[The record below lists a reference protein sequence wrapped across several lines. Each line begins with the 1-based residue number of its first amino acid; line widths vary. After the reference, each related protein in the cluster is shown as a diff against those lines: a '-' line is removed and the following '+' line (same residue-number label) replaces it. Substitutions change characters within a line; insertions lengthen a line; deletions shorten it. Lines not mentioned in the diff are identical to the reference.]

1 MKTGRT
7 LTELAQEIE
16 RQKETKRD
24 FDAPAS
30 ALRIHS
36 NGVSTMD
43 LGVGGPME
51 IGEVAHEQIAEK
63 VGIPRKYYDRMREE
77 APELLDQNVNHW
89 FQHRPKADID
99 KSSGKLLAPEQFMVR
114 TLDNRVR
121 AMLSNRYRPMD
132 NSDFAEAALPVLA
145 ELELMIVS
153 CEITERNLLIKAVD
167 KRIERDIPTGA
178 KMGNGHTIFD
188 TLSPAITLKN
198 SEVGFGSLAALTS
211 VWTRQCT
218 NLSTFSERSVRKY
231 HVGARR
237 EEGEGVTEL
246 LSDKS
251 KRLEDAAMWSKI
263 GDVVRAAFER
273 ARFDA
278 LVDSIEA
285 TAKDKIGGDVV
296 KVIEVT
302 SKRFG
307 LTEGERGS
315 VLKHLIEGGDLTR
328 YGLHN
333 AITRTA
339 EDLEDY
345 DRATKFEQLG
355 GQIIELPKSEW
366 KLIAEAA

>member
-1 MKTGRT
+1 MKKGRT

-24 FDAPAS
+24 FKAPAS

-36 NGVSTMD
+36 NGVSKID
-43 LGVGGPME
+43 LGGGQPME
-51 IGEVAHEQIAEK
+51 VGEVAHDQIAEK

-89 FQHRPKADID
+89 FQKPQVDEKGQPKPHDQY
-99 KSSGKLLAPEQFMVR
+99 LVR
-114 TLDNRVR
+114 TLDGRVR
-121 AMLSNRYRPMD
+121 ALLSNKYRPMD
-132 NSDFAEAALPVLA
+132 NADFAEAALPVLA
-145 ELELMIVS
+145 ELDLMIVS

-167 KRIERDIPTGA
+167 RRIERDIPTGA
-178 KMGNGHTIFD
+178 KMGSGHSIFD
-188 TLSPAITLKN
+188 TLSPAITLRN
-198 SEVGFGSLAALTS
+198 SEVGCGSLAALTS
-211 VWTRQCT
+211 VWIKQCT

-231 HVGARR
+231 HVGAKR
-237 EEGEGVTEL
+237 EEGDGIQEL

-251 KRLEDAAMWSKI
+251 KLLSDAALWSSIQDIVK
-263 GDVVRAAFER
+263 AAFER

-278 LVDSIEA
+278 LVDDIAA
-285 TAKDKIGGDVV
+285 TTQDKISGDVV
-296 KVIEVT
+296 KVVEVT
-302 SKRFG
+302 SKKFG
-307 LTEGERGS
+307 LTETERGS

-345 DRATKFEQLG
+345 DRATKFEHLG

-366 KLIAEAA
+366 KTIAAAA